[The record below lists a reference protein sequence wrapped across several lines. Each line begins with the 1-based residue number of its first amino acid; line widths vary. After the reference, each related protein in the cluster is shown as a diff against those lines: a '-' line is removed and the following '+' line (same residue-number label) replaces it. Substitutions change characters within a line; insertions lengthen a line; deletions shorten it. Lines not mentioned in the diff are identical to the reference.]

1 MHACRDGP
9 QGQPA
14 RAPPTPAAAKPAGT
28 AQASMPDVPD
38 APTISELGFPGFEAV
53 AWIGLTSPSG
63 MPRSDRERI
72 QSVVTQALNF
82 PEFAEK
88 LRSIGAIPRPMPI
101 DEFAA
106 FMRSEQVRWK
116 ALVEQSGVKL

>member
-1 MHACRDGP
+1 
-9 QGQPA
+9 
-14 RAPPTPAAAKPAGT
+14 
-28 AQASMPDVPD
+28 
-38 APTISELGFPGFEAV
+38 
-53 AWIGLTSPSG
+53 

-72 QSVVTQALNF
+72 QSVVTKALNF

-106 FMRSEQVRWK
+106 FMQSEQVRWK